1 MTRLSDH
8 YARYLEIRRGL
19 GFDLET
25 SARVLRRF
33 VAFAD
38 TEGADH
44 ITTDLF
50 LRWKES
56 FGAANENTWAAR
68 LSMVRMFARWM
79 NGVDPR
85 TQIPP
90 ENIIRRAAARPRP
103 YIYSDD
109 EIAALVDAAARLSSA
124 YGLRG
129 KTCAALFGL
138 IAVTGLRLN
147 EALAVDDSDI
157 DFEEGVL
164 RIKAGKNG
172 KIRFLPIA
180 PETLGALDCYRTER
194 DRILSAPGAAFFLFE
209 TGRRP
214 TDCGARYNFAQAS
227 QAIGLRHAQQY
238 NRHGRGPRIH
248 DLRHTFAVRTIMNWY
263 RRGRDPD
270 REMIKLSAYLGHVN
284 PEATYWYIE
293 AVPELM
299 RLAAERAERS
309 IARRGAP

>member
-8 YARYLEIRRGL
+8 YARYLEFRRGL

-44 ITTDLF
+44 ITTDLL

-79 NGVDPR
+79 SGVDP
-85 TQIPP
+85 
-90 ENIIRRAAARPRP
+90 
-103 YIYSDD
+103 
-109 EIAALVDAAARLSSA
+109 
-124 YGLRG
+124 
-129 KTCAALFGL
+129 
-138 IAVTGLRLN
+138 RLN

-157 DFEEGVL
+157 DFEGVL

-172 KIRFLPIA
+172 KIRFLPIS
-180 PETLGALDCYRTER
+180 PDTLGALDCYRMER
-194 DRILSAPGAAFFLFE
+194 DRILSAPDAPFFLFE

-214 TDCGARYNFAQAS
+214 TNCGARYNFAQAS

-270 REMIKLSAYLGHVN
+270 REMIKLSTYLRPAN

-299 RLAAERAERS
+299 RLAAERAEQS